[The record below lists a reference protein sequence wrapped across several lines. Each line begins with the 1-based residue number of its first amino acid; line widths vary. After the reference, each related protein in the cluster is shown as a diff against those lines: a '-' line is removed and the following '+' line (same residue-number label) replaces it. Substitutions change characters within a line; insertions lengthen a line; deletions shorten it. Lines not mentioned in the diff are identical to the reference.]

1 MSNERL
7 NIPKQLKVGYQKRTD
22 TYSGKLAYVTYIDK
36 KGKVAKHMSWEHWRS
51 KEMDVNDYDNVPTEG
66 FVLNKRVGGHKSGWN
81 FRQTKCRVFDPRG
94 FEIEI
99 SMENLLYI
107 LQECT
112 STKGKGLEGEFVYA
126 WQGPE
131 LILLPVCSEDYKASS
146 ELIEKTEKITMKD
159 LKIGSAYKGKE
170 SDYLVYIGK
179 MEWYLWQ
186 DKQEVVSGSS
196 YYRRYRN
203 WNELKKVILPTFFDP
218 KDRIFRGYKN
228 MEKLD
233 YLIDTDV
240 ITMDDVAGYCENFK
254 ETSAYQ
260 NQFIKEPAIN
270 DSLDNWN
277 EYVEKNDN
285 YSWGEYLIM
294 KRPTDENIIVM
305 RGERKKRY
313 QNKSYTEWLY
323 ENKISYYTSQEEKE
337 RAEKEFND
345 NCKTVYT
352 FKNLGYVQYKMGKL
366 EFVERN
372 DDYGTLIVLTDKDW
386 EYISDGNSRHFSFL
400 TNEGKKIKMG
410 YYGSMSSPT
419 CKVSEN
425 VPLPENNF

>member
-94 FEIEI
+94 FEVEI

-186 DKQEVVSGSS
+186 DKQEVISGGS

-203 WNELKKVILPTFFDP
+203 WDELKKVILPTFFDP

-260 NQFIKEPAIN
+260 NQYIKEVAIN
-270 DSLDNWN
+270 DSLDKWN
-277 EYVEKNDN
+277 EYLETDDN

-305 RGERKKRY
+305 IGTRNKTY
-313 QNKSYTEWLY
+313 QNKKYADWLY
-323 ENKISYYTSQEEKE
+323 ANKISYYTPQEERE
-337 RAEKEFND
+337 RVEKEWND

-352 FKNLGYVQYKMGKL
+352 FKNLGYIQYKMGKL
-366 EFVERN
+366 EFVENN
-372 DDYGTLIVLTDKDW
+372 DDYGTLIVLTNKDW
-386 EYISDGNSRHFSFL
+386 DYISDGDSRSFSFL
-400 TNEGKKIKMG
+400 TTEGKKIKMR

>member
-7 NIPKQLKVGYQKRTD
+7 NIPTQLKVGYQQRKD

-36 KGKVAKHMSWEHWRS
+36 KGKVAKHTSWEHWRS
-51 KEMDVNDYDNVPTEG
+51 KEMDVNDYDNVPVEG

-99 SMENLLYI
+99 SMENLLFI

-126 WQGPE
+126 WEGPE
-131 LILLPVCSEDYKASS
+131 LILLPVCCEDYKASS
-146 ELIEKTEKITMKD
+146 ELIEKTEKISVKD
-159 LKIGSAYKGKE
+159 LKVGSAYKGKE
-170 SDYLVYIGK
+170 SDYMVYIGK

-186 DKQEVVSGSS
+186 DKQEVSS
-196 YYRRYRN
+196 VGYSRRYRN
-203 WNELKKVILPTFFDP
+203 WDELKKVKLPTFFDP
-218 KDRIFRGYKN
+218 HDRVFRGYKN
-228 MEKLD
+228 MDKLD

-260 NQFIKEPAIN
+260 NQFIKELAIN
-270 DSLDNWN
+270 DTLEEWKK
-277 EYVEKNDN
+277 YVEKDDI
-285 YSWGEYLIM
+285 YSWGNYLIM

-305 RGERKKRY
+305 KGNRTKSY
-313 QNKSYTEWLY
+313 QGKTYTEWL
-323 ENKISYYTSQEEKE
+323 NMKKVSYYTSQEERE
-337 RAEKEFND
+337 CIEKEFKD
-345 NCKTVYT
+345 NCRTVYT
-352 FKNLGYVQYKMGKL
+352 FTKIGYIQYKYNKV
-366 EFVERN
+366 EFV
-372 DDYGTLIVLTDKDW
+372 DDYQNNGTLIVLTDKDW
-386 EYISDGNSRHFSFL
+386 EYISDGSSRKFSFL
-400 TNEGKKIKMG
+400 TIDGKKIKMS
-410 YYGSMSSPT
+410 YYGSMSSPV

-425 VPLPENNF
+425 TPLPENNF